1 MIIFNLTSFEEFDII
16 KIKRKNK
23 MKNENEEVWKDVV
36 GYEGLYQVS
45 NLGRVKSLKYGKERI
60 LKSANIGRGYL
71 KVNLWRNREQKQYLV
86 HRLVG
91 QSFIPNPNNLPEI
104 NHRDEDK
111 TNNKVVNLEWC
122 SSKYNANFGT
132 RNQRQAEKCSKTVF
146 QYTKTGEFV
155 KKWKSTHDVER
166 NLGYD
171 QGHISACCLG
181 KYKSAYGF
189 IWKYK

>member
-1 MIIFNLTSFEEFDII
+1 
-16 KIKRKNK
+16 
-23 MKNENEEVWKDVV
+23 MKNNEIWKDIF

-45 NLGRVKSLKYGKERI
+45 NLGRVRSLKFGKERI
-60 LKSANIGRGYL
+60 LSIRRSKFGYL
-71 KVNLWRNREQKQYLV
+71 LVNLCKNSDMKTFRV

-132 RNQRQAEKCSKTVF
+132 RNQRQAEKCSKSVI

-155 KKWKSTHDVER
+155 KKWKSTHDVQR
-166 NLGYD
+166 NLGFD
-171 QGHISACCLG
+171 QGHISQCCTG
-181 KYKSAYGF
+181 KRKSAYKF
-189 IWKYK
+189 VWKYK